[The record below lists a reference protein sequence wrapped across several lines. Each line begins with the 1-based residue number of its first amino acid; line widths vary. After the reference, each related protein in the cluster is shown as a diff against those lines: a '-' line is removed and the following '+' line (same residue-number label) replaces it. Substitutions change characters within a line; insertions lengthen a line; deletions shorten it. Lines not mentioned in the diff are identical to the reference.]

1 MKRAVCL
8 LSGGL
13 DSTTSLA
20 IAQEQGFE
28 VYALSF
34 RYGQRHTIE
43 LDKAADFAGLRGVKQ
58 HVVLDIDLRR
68 FGGSALTDD
77 IAIPKTGDEAMIGHD
92 IPVTYVPARNTIF
105 LSFAMGWAEV
115 LGARDVFVGV
125 NAQDYSGYPDCRPAF
140 LEAFE
145 NLAQVATKVGVTE
158 SGQALKIHAPLI
170 AMSKADIVQR
180 GTALGIDFGETSSC
194 YDPGDHGKPCL
205 RCDACVLRAKGFRQ
219 AGITDPLLTKFG
231 LNP

>member
-1 MKRAVCL
+1 
-8 LSGGL
+8 
-13 DSTTSLA
+13 
-20 IAQEQGFE
+20 
-28 VYALSF
+28 
-34 RYGQRHTIE
+34 
-43 LDKAADFAGLRGVKQ
+43 
-58 HVVLDIDLRR
+58 
-68 FGGSALTDD
+68 
-77 IAIPKTGDEAMIGHD
+77 MIGHD

>member
-43 LDKAADFAGLRGVKQ
+43 LKKAADFALARGVKQ
-58 HVVLDIDLRR
+58 HVTLDIDLRR

-77 IAIPKTGDEAMIGHD
+77 IAIPKTG
-92 IPVTYVPARNTIF
+92 V
-105 LSFAMGWAEV
+105 
-115 LGARDVFVGV
+115 
-125 NAQDYSGYPDCRPAF
+125 
-140 LEAFE
+140 
-145 NLAQVATKVGVTE
+145 
-158 SGQALKIHAPLI
+158 
-170 AMSKADIVQR
+170 
-180 GTALGIDFGETSSC
+180 
-194 YDPGDHGKPCL
+194 
-205 RCDACVLRAKGFRQ
+205 
-219 AGITDPLLTKFG
+219 
-231 LNP
+231 